1 MRLCA
6 RAGYPNDLIVVSVEI
21 CGLGHFWQDAT
32 QRGYSVLWGL
42 TIFQQTYEPLS
53 LKEKQGLRS
62 EAFLAELLES
72 SAEIAGDTSGQ
83 SWSALQQPSS
93 NRSYPLSLIH
103 KYFERK
109 NSGQALKSW
118 LAHHSDEISI
128 EKSQFLQSCQFL
140 SNPLSANFFISLC
153 TLPNMIRSYYE
164 HIACQISSPVN
175 HTEHCD
181 LIKES

>member
-1 MRLCA
+1 MRPDNIPADLWTPKPE
-6 RAGYPNDLIVVSVEI
+6 RKAGSEE
-21 CGLGHFWQDAT
+21 
-32 QRGYSVLWGL
+32 RG
-42 TIFQQTYEPLS
+42 
-53 LKEKQGLRS
+53 
-62 EAFLAELLES
+62 FLEELLES
-72 SAEIAGDTSGQ
+72 SAKIAGDTSGQ
-83 SWSALQQPSS
+83 SWSALQQPPT
-93 NRSYPLSLIH
+93 NRSYPLSLVH

-140 SNPLSANFFISLC
+140 SNPLSANFFISLR